1 MKIEELTGCFDS
13 ITPTKEQKEKM
24 LAGILRA
31 KEEAPVKVIK
41 LNKYK
46 ITSIAA
52 VIAVGVFVAVYSN
65 IGKNILTKVDTESTV
80 ENNDV
85 STYAVNDVQ
94 KKNVQ
99 ESVENDNT
107 KPESNKGGTVPTV
120 TEDSSVVEE
129 ESTTKNF
136 YKEYSEPAGENAK
149 NIPSTAMYFDGKDLR
164 MSPVPESTEQQIP
177 GEAIIEDDM
186 EDLLDVYDGSAG
198 GGGGG
203 GSASGGGSAGG
214 SGAAYKTLTITEVMN
229 HSTYSRFMPVVYTD
243 KFNFYNAM
251 EYTNR
256 LKVVFKNDVGNYMS
270 MSVFKYGDYDF
281 YEQVLTPE
289 EIKNMKSDG
298 YMNFAVK
305 CGDYYI
311 VYNIETNNS
320 LAVYDMVVSSEYF
333 DN

>member
-65 IGKNILTKVDTESTV
+65 IGKNILPKVDTESTV